1 MKLLYITYI
10 DFGEMGSGS
19 SVRPQRMA
27 KAFEELGVEVKLISG
42 LQNRKKERKE
52 TIKKTLEWLQHNQV
66 DACYIEPPSCP
77 IYLKEDRKLI
87 ETVHKMGIPSAVF
100 YRDAHWL
107 YADWWGVSG
116 IKASVLKWMHKKD
129 LKVFVDCCDMVYFPS
144 KTMGDLFAHL
154 PLKGAGVLPPACL
167 EVAQAHKQVQKRL
180 IYVGGVSKAYGTD
193 LLLDAFRL
201 LEEKNSD
208 VQLTFCCREGE
219 GADFLK
225 QWENLS
231 NVTFIH
237 KSGDE
242 LYEYYKQCDG
252 GILPL
257 RRDRYMDFALPVK
270 LFEYWGN
277 ALPVVATDCPE
288 VKGMTQ
294 KYGCGVI
301 CEATSKS
308 IANAIEEFYEENRVQ
323 DLFQKVTVAAGENR
337 WVDRANQIILDLLGK
352 GANQ

>member
-116 IKASVLKWMHKKD
+116 IKAAVLKWMHKKD

-231 NVTFIH
+231 NVIFIH

-308 IANAIEEFYEENRVQ
+308 IANAIEEFYEDSRLQE
-323 DLFQKVTVAAGENR
+323 LFQKVTVAAGENR
-337 WVDRANQIILDLLGK
+337 WVDRANQIFLDLLGK